1 MIEIYHEGDISWKW
15 ILFPLETVSMKN
27 GEQHKFIIFNKPRFE
42 KWFQEY
48 CPREDNKN

>member
-15 ILFPLETVSMKN
+15 ILFPLATVSMKN

-48 CPREDNKN
+48 CLNR

>member
-27 GEQHKFIIFNKPRFE
+27 GGQYKFIIFNKPRFE

-48 CPREDNKN
+48 CSNR